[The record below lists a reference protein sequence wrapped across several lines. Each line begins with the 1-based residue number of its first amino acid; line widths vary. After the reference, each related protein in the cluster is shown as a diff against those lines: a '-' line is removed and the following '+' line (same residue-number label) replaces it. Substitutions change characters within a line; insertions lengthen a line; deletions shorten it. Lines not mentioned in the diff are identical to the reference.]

1 MKKIYPMPSFSL
13 RMKRVF
19 DKILNRKSIQPPTF
33 DFRLIVQVVSHV
45 EKLLNN
51 RLRKAEESLI
61 RKFSLRAL
69 ELGAAHML
77 TLGEPDFDTPTEI
90 KQSTAHALESGKTSY
105 GLSYGNETLRQKIA
119 TYETRLNNVSYEPAE
134 IVVTTGATES
144 LTVALMTMLNPGDE
158 VINLIPTYP
167 LYKNVVTFAGGKMVN
182 IDISKNNFQLEK
194 EMLDAAIT
202 EKTKVIILTSP
213 NNPTG
218 TILSDESLEVVY
230 QAVKKHQFFVIS
242 DEVYNQL
249 VYTKRRL
256 GFSKYQDIRD
266 YIIVCQSFS
275 KPYAMTGWRL
285 GYLMGPL
292 WFIREAM
299 KVHQYMVL
307 AANTFVQY
315 GGITALDYDVTAMV
329 QSYQL
334 RRDYVAERLLKM
346 GLEFPEPEGAFYI
359 FPSIAKY
366 GLKSWEFCEKLVL
379 AEAVALVPGI
389 CFEADDHIRISY
401 CVEMKTLTAGLD
413 GLERF
418 IGTL

>member
-1 MKKIYPMPSFSL
+1 M
-13 RMKRVF
+13 
-19 DKILNRKSIQPPTF
+19 
-33 DFRLIVQVVSHV
+33 
-45 EKLLNN
+45 EELLNN
-51 RLRKAEESLI
+51 RLRKAQESLI
-61 RKFSLRAL
+61 RKFSLMASG
-69 ELGAAHML
+69 LGAKHIL

-90 KQSTAHALESGKTSY
+90 KQSMTHALELGKTSY
-105 GLSYGNETLRQKIA
+105 GLSYGNEALRLEIA
-119 TYETRLNNVSYEPAE
+119 AYEKRTNHVNYEPTE
-134 IVVTTGATES
+134 IVVTAGATES

-182 IDISKNNFQLEK
+182 IDLSKNNFQLSK

-218 TILSDESLEVVY
+218 TILSDDSLEVVY
-230 QAVKKHQFFVIS
+230 QAVKQHQFFVIS

-299 KVHQYMVL
+299 KAHQYMVL
-307 AANTFVQY
+307 AVNTFIQY
-315 GGITALDYDVTAMV
+315 GGITALDYDVTEMV
-329 QSYQL
+329 GSYRL
-334 RRDYVAERLLKM
+334 RRDYVIARLLNM

-359 FPSIAKY
+359 FPSIKKY
-366 GLKSWEFCEKLVL
+366 GIKSWEFCEKLVL
-379 AEAVALVPGI
+379 AEGVALVPGI

-401 CVEMKTLTAGLD
+401 CVEMETLVAGLD

-418 IGTL
+418 IGAL